1 MRYFVAIGRFFKKP
15 WMRIPLLIL
24 SLILFAVVVWI
35 GGPLIG
41 FGESR
46 PFASIWVRIAIIA
59 TVLLIFAIVWFI
71 RWRRARKGA
80 EELEEALIPQD
91 PVGDGAVLGERMTE
105 ALSTLKASGGKS
117 YLYDLPW
124 YVIIGPPGAGKTT
137 ALLNSGI
144 KFPLAEKSGA
154 AMEGFGGTRYCDWWF
169 AEEAVMIDTAGR
181 YTSQDSDAEADKTS
195 WQSFLELLKRGRT
208 KQPINGVILAFS
220 VEDIMSGSPE
230 ELTRHAEVVRARL
243 AEIHETL
250 KIDFPVYVLFTKS
263 DLIAGFRE
271 YFSSFS
277 ASRRQKV
284 WGTTFQTKSRS
295 EQTHTQVGEEFDALV
310 ARLSDEVMDRLSEEP
325 DGVNRIA
332 IFGLPGQMAMM
343 RDNIS
348 SFLGQVFEP
357 TRYKTNALLRGF
369 YFSSGTQEGTPIDQ
383 VLGAM
388 GRSFG
393 ADTAMAGGFM
403 SGKGKSFFLHDLLKH
418 VIFPEQGWVTYDRK
432 AVNRANGLRIAG
444 FTLVGLA
451 TLGLLGAWGYSY
463 WANASLVRSA
473 QAAMA
478 DYELAAREELQEVV
492 VDDTDFQTISGYLQ
506 LLRDMPTG
514 FASTQEV
521 PEQIDTDGDG
531 ELDAAA
537 SGGDDDHGI
546 LEGFGLSRREQLQ
559 TAARASYADGLER
572 MFRPRLVLRL
582 EEQLAEFVQTN
593 QTLAIYEGL
602 KVYKLLGGVAPAP
615 EDDLVRGWFRED
627 FNNLYPGPTNRATRQ
642 DLEAHLLAM
651 LEMDGDRDVRV
662 DLDSELVDAGERILA
677 RMSVSDQAYALIK
690 ATVEFS
696 GVQSFNLVD
705 RVGPDSYLV
714 FETVD
719 GSDLG
724 ELGVNSLYTYDGFQN
739 FFLDQL
745 SEVAGKLDRE
755 QWVMG
760 DYAETAKV
768 DAQLSGLGR
777 ALLTKYREDYL
788 SAWEGLL
795 NQLKLAPMSA
805 DKPAYA
811 SLAAASSPTTS
822 PLLKLVEAV
831 SRETKLTVDP
841 SEGLGL
847 PGDGADVAGAVS
859 GLAESEAAAQAADQI
874 RNRFINRTNGLT
886 RIGLTAALGNGKS
899 QRRAGVAGGGGG
911 GESQALIPGA
921 AIEAQFAEWHALLE
935 AGSAGTG
942 RPIDALLG
950 NLGQVQQN
958 LVIAAGFNATQAAAQ
973 LPVQIGILR
982 STASRLPTPLAR
994 MVNEAVEDF
1003 EGDAANTT
1011 IAQLNQDLTNQV
1023 TRVCND
1029 IITGR
1034 YPFNGPTSRQVPMA
1048 QFARVFAP
1056 DGVMDRFFLQHLSP
1070 HADQSSGDW
1079 KWSPESQLGDRLSL
1093 GTLKQFQ
1100 RAARIKDAF
1109 FPAGGSNPELEVTVS
1124 QESAHDQVRQAVLEV
1139 NGQVITTRQVGNV
1152 PQTIKWPSAGS
1163 STTLQFLPGLNGRQS
1178 SIQFDQGPW
1187 AFMQFV
1193 RAGSPRQQGDAT
1205 QVRYTIGGRYVS
1217 YSVRVNALYNPFTLR
1232 ELSEFKCPQGL

>member
-1 MRYFVAIGRFFKKP
+1 MRYFVKIGAFFKKP

-24 SLILFAVVVWI
+24 SFILFAVVVWV
-35 GGPLIG
+35 GGPLLG
-41 FGESR
+41 FGEAR
-46 PFASIWVRIAIIA
+46 PFSSVWVRVSII
-59 TVLLIFAIVWFI
+59 VGVFLIFAIVWFL

-80 EELEEALIPQD
+80 QELEEALIPD
-91 PVGDGAVLGERMTE
+91 EPTGDGAVLSERMTE

-144 KFPLAEKSGA
+144 KFPLAEKTGA
-154 AMEGFGGTRYCDWWF
+154 SMEGFGGTRYCDWWF
-169 AEEAVMIDTAGR
+169 SEEAVLIDTAGR

-220 VEDIMSGSPE
+220 VEDIMNGDAAS
-230 ELTRHAEVVRARL
+230 LTRHAEVVRARL

-250 KIDFPVYVLFTKS
+250 KIDFPVYVVFTKS

-277 ASRRQKV
+277 ASRRKKV
-284 WGTTFQTKSRS
+284 WGTTFQTKSRK
-295 EQTHTQVGEEFDALV
+295 EQTHTQVGEEFDTLV

-343 RDNIS
+343 RENIT

-393 ADTAMAGGFM
+393 GDDAMAGGFM

-432 AVNRANGLRIAG
+432 AVNRSAGLRYAG

-451 TLGLLGAWGYSY
+451 TVGMLGAWGYSY
-463 WANASLVRSA
+463 WANTSLVRSA
-473 QAAMA
+473 QAAMS
-478 DYELAAREELQEVV
+478 DYELAAREELSEVV

-521 PEQIDTDGDG
+521 PEEIDTDGDG
-531 ELDAAA
+531 VLDAVAEG
-537 SGGDDDHGI
+537 GGDDYGI
-546 LEGFGLSRREQLQ
+546 FEGFGLSRREQLQ
-559 TAARASYADGLER
+559 IASRASYADGLER

-582 EEQLAEFVQTN
+582 EEQLAQFVQTN
-593 QTLAIYEGL
+593 ETLAIYEGL

-615 EDDLVRGWFRED
+615 EDDLVVGWFRQD
-627 FNNLYPGPTNRATRQ
+627 FDLLYPGPTNRATRQ

-677 RMSVSDQAYALIK
+677 RMSVADQAYALIK
-690 ATVEFS
+690 ATSEFS
-696 GVQSFNLVD
+696 GIFEFNLVD
-705 RVGPDSYLV
+705 RVGQDAYLV

-719 GSDLG
+719 GSDIG
-724 ELGVNSLYTYDGFQN
+724 DLGVEPLYTYSGFQD

-745 SEVAGKLDRE
+745 SEVAGKLERE

-760 DYAETAKV
+760 DYAETANV

-777 ALLTKYREDYL
+777 TLLGKYREDYL

-795 NQLKLAPMSA
+795 NQIKLAPMSA
-805 DKPAYA
+805 DKPAYSA
-811 SLAAASSPTTS
+811 LAAASSPTTS

-831 SRETKLTVDP
+831 SRETKLTADP
-841 SEGLGL
+841 DAGLLGEG
-847 PGDGADVAGAVS
+847 GDGIAGALSGATEGEAGGRVS
-859 GLAESEAAAQAADQI
+859 NALK
-874 RNRFINRTNGLT
+874 NRLIARTNGLT
-886 RIGLTAALGNGKS
+886 RIGLSIALSGNKS

-911 GESQALIPGA
+911 GGGQALIPGA
-921 AIEAQFAEWHALLE
+921 AIEAQFAEWHALME

-942 RPIDALLG
+942 RPIEALLG

-994 MVNEAVEDF
+994 MINEAVEDF

-1048 QFARVFAP
+1048 QFARIFAP
-1056 DGVMDRFFLQHLSP
+1056 DGIMDRFFLQHLSP
-1070 HADQSSGDW
+1070 HADQGSETWSWSS
-1079 KWSPESQLGDRLSL
+1079 ESQLGDRLSL
-1093 GTLKQFQ
+1093 GALRQFQ
-1100 RAARIKDAF
+1100 RAARIRDAF

-1124 QESAHDQVRQAVLEV
+1124 QASAHDQVRQAVLEV

-1152 PQTIKWPSAGS
+1152 PQTIKWPSAGA

-1187 AFMQFV
+1187 AFMQFI